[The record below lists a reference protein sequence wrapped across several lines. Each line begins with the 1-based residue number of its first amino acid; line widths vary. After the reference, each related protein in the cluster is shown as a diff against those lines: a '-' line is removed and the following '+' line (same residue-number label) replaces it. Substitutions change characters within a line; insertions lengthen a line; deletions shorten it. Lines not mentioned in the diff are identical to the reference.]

1 MFSYVLLDI
10 YPGLFFAVV
19 FYSIFGTIITMYIGK
34 YLQILYYNKIQYEAN
49 FRFNI
54 IRIRENCESIA
65 FYDDNALLEYTNIWR
80 LFNYIYNIQLN
91 IINKQLH
98 LEIFTKSYEY
108 FAFVIPMYVIAPLYF
123 KGQIGKYFY
132 LTKFRLPLGH
142 LNAIMYV
149 YIYVCIK
156 YICMYI
162 IYVYV

>member
-10 YPGLFFAVV
+10 YPGLFCAVV

-34 YLQILYYNKIQYEAN
+34 TLQILYYNKIQYEAN

-123 KGQIGKYFY
+123 KGLIGKYYFY

-142 LNAIMYV
+142 LNAIMYMYMYV
-149 YIYVCIK
+149 LNIYVCIC
-156 YICMYI
+156 IL
-162 IYVYV
+162 